1 MAGDINDLTSGLDT
15 VNSKVDKILEYLGT
29 IPEDDKKER
38 PNLSSMFERKENEE
52 KRERNKFTR
61 YYRKQRMY
69 QAVPIVLDGISE
81 ESSNE
86 LTKIFK
92 NLIPEQKPIKTKPP
106 EQKFSW
112 GKLLSS
118 AFEALA
124 PLLADILPVLAGI
137 GAALVLFNTNI
148 QDFIANIAAWMKNLA
163 PKPAADAAE
172 AAAALTKAADKQMAA
187 AAPLSKA
194 AEKTASKVVNAAST
208 GVNAAAT
215 GDALVNDIL
224 KLLTPAERALMKEKL
239 PKIRA
244 NILTEILNSFS
255 IDNIIN
261 GIKDIIKNDILTPQ
275 EYEKIIKP
283 IGDFLKEIPNAFKT
297 GPEDIVN
304 GIKDI
309 IKNDIFTPQEYEKII
324 KPIGEFFSN
333 IFAKVGTV
341 WQDTNLIA
349 KGSELLRAALASSVG
364 QFISKAIPWFGST
377 LSLLVNSDWANKE
390 LQKPD
395 ADTKAIWTTAIATS
409 MINIAGWFGKNLWGF
424 LATWLKADDLQTTV
438 KGILNTAS
446 TTELISRMIVAPL
459 DIFVKGAGEMCAV
472 IFGDLLG
479 YISKKV
485 FKSEFWTTYFDEATK
500 EFRQNIKDYNLVNWV
515 LEMLGIQKKEKQE
528 EKKPEDA
535 KQNANKSGKS
545 HNDFVMRPGFDAV
558 SFSPNDTI
566 IGVKDLNTLTKPTQ
580 DRMLAHYDKSLKTLV
595 EAMDKSNKNVQ
606 RDNAQHTQKLTES
619 FKVLSDTLIAK
630 ASQGVNMVNNSR
642 NQTNISIT
650 PTTSVNYRETRLV
663 FA

>member
-15 VNSKVDKILEYLGT
+15 VNSKVDKILEHLGT

-92 NLIPEQKPIKTKPP
+92 NLIPEQKPIKAKPP

-118 AFEALA
+118 AFEALT
-124 PLLADILPVLAGI
+124 PLLADILPILAGI
-137 GAALVLFNTNI
+137 GAAIALFNTNI
-148 QDFIANIAAWMKNLA
+148 QDFVTSIAAWMKNFA
-163 PKPAADAAE
+163 PKPVAGAVEAATALTRAADSGAVE
-172 AAAALTKAADKQMAA
+172 AATALTRAADKQMAA
-187 AAPLSKA
+187 AETLSKA
-194 AEKTASKVVNAAST
+194 AEKTASKVINAAST

-224 KLLTPAERALMKEKL
+224 KLLTPEERALMKEKL
-239 PKIRA
+239 PKIRT
-244 NILTEILNSFS
+244 NILTEILNSLNE
-255 IDNIIN
+255 ITHNIVP
-261 GIKDIIKNDILTPQ
+261 L
-275 EYEKIIKP
+275 
-283 IGDFLKEIPNAFKT
+283 IGEALKTAP
-297 GPEDIVN
+297 GDIVN

-364 QFISKAIPWFGST
+364 QFINKAIPWFGST

-395 ADTKAIWTTAIATS
+395 ADAKAIWTTAIATS

-438 KGILNTAS
+438 KGILNAAS

-515 LEMLGIQKKEKQE
+515 LEMLGIQKKAKQE

-630 ASQGVNMVNNSR
+630 TSQGVNMVNNSR
-642 NQTNISIT
+642 SQTNISIS

>member
-38 PNLSSMFERKENEE
+38 PNLSSMFEKKENEE

-92 NLIPEQKPIKTKPP
+92 NLIPEQKPIKAKPP

-124 PLLADILPVLAGI
+124 PLLADILPILAGI
-137 GAALVLFNTNI
+137 GAAIALFNTNI
-148 QDFIANIAAWMKNLA
+148 QDFVTSIAAWMKNFA
-163 PKPAADAAE
+163 PKPVAGAVE
-172 AAAALTKAADKQMAA
+172 AATALTRAADKQMAA
-187 AAPLSKA
+187 AETLSKA
-194 AEKTASKVVNAAST
+194 AEKTASKVINAAST

-224 KLLTPAERALMKEKL
+224 KLLTPEERALMKEKL
-239 PKIRA
+239 PKIRT
-244 NILTEILNSFS
+244 NILTEILNSLNE
-255 IDNIIN
+255 ITHNIVPLF
-261 GIKDIIKNDILTPQ
+261 G
-275 EYEKIIKP
+275 EA
-283 IGDFLKEIPNAFKT
+283 LKTAP
-297 GPEDIVN
+297 GDIVN

-324 KPIGEFFSN
+324 KPIGEFFGN

-341 WQDTNLIA
+341 WQDTNLIT

-377 LSLLVNSDWANKE
+377 LSLLVNSDWASKE

-395 ADTKAIWTTAIATS
+395 ADAKAIWTTAIATS
-409 MINIAGWFGKNLWGF
+409 MINIAGWFGKNLWGY
-424 LATWLKADDLQTTV
+424 LATFLKADDFQTTV
-438 KGILNTAS
+438 KGILNAAS
-446 TTELISRMIVAPL
+446 TTELITRLVAAPL
-459 DIFVKGAGEMCAV
+459 DIFVKSAGEMCAV

-515 LEMLGIQKKEKQE
+515 LEMLGIQKKAKQE

-535 KQNANKSGKS
+535 KQTANKSSKS
-545 HNDFVMRPGFDAV
+545 QNDFVMRPGFDAV

-606 RDNAQHTQKLTES
+606 RDNAQYTQKLTES
-619 FKVLSDTLIAK
+619 FKTLSDTLITK

-642 NQTNISIT
+642 SQTNISIS